1 MASVREMC
9 ERSGAVSHRAKL
21 LWLLGAEALLWL
33 GTRLAQA
40 IFVERVGFSG
50 PLIGPLV
57 NLVILALLILPA
69 VLVGMLCKQ
78 WQGAIALNVLA
89 VVPAFLLSLAMPYVR
104 PGPLGTGGLN
114 FFVIIAGLGLLGWLL
129 RFVRAEFAA

>member
-1 MASVREMC
+1 M
-9 ERSGAVSHRAKL
+9 SHRAKL
-21 LWLLGAEALLWL
+21 LWLLGLEAVMWLAERLLL
-33 GTRLAQA
+33 DNPRGPGGP
-40 IFVERVGFSG
+40 EFSG
-50 PLIGPLV
+50 PVLGPLV
-57 NLVILALLILPA
+57 NLVILALLFLPA
-69 VLVGMLCKQ
+69 VLVGMLCRQ
-78 WQGAIALNVLA
+78 WQAAIALNVLA